1 MEMTEDFYEVFAA
14 ALAVLTGMMACE
26 PELFGP
32 LSYAAVEE
40 VSNVAKV
47 LHLTTHP
54 TVSE

>member
-1 MEMTEDFYEVFAA
+1 MEMTEDFYELFSA
-14 ALAVLTGMMACE
+14 ALSVLTDIMACE

-40 VSNVAKV
+40 VANVAKV

-54 TVSE
+54 AV

>member
-54 TVSE
+54 AVSV